1 MITQDIYDMVNG
13 LKWEEKSQACVA
25 KIFDLLTRL
34 FGIDAFRELFQMI
47 LTDNGT
53 KFQDL
58 VNYLP
63 KKGSFVQILSASPT
77 GQAFSA
83 EKSPPADPRS
93 AT

>member
-1 MITQDIYDMVNG
+1 MVNG

-25 KIFDLLTRL
+25 EIFDLLTRL

-47 LTDNGT
+47 LTNNGT

-58 VNYLP
+58 VNFLP
-63 KKGSFVQILSASPT
+63 KKDSFAHILPVSPT
-77 GQAFSA
+77 GRAFSA
-83 EKSPPADPRS
+83 EKPPPAGPRS